1 MNVKELVISFL
12 IAGIVA
18 CSIILT
24 VAFSVNFDK
33 VLEIVKDVDLYMD
46 NRIKSYTK
54 GDTITYLEYEYS
66 EIYTPVIVVH
76 NDTLAKVIYAKHLW
90 RYYDKIEA
98 IVYEKIR

>member
-1 MNVKELVISFL
+1 MNAKELVISFL
-12 IAGIVA
+12 IASIVA

-24 VAFSVNFDK
+24 VTFSLNFDK
-33 VLEIVKDVDLYMD
+33 VLGIVKDKDPYRE
-46 NRIKSYTK
+46 NRIKSYAK

-66 EIYTPVIVVH
+66 EIYTPVIVVY

-90 RYYDKIEA
+90 KYYDKIEA